1 MKVGDQL
8 KKLKKGDLCYL
19 KFEAI
24 QFAPDLK
31 GRILECVSNQ
41 IKVTSNG
48 ECNFVLLKGVSGAIH
63 VDLLEKSKYS
73 LND

>member
-1 MKVGDQL
+1 MDQF
-8 KKLKKGDLCYL
+8 KKGDLCYL
-19 KFEAI
+19 KFEHM
-24 QFAPDLK
+24 QVAPDLK

-48 ECNFVLLKGVSGAIH
+48 ECKFVLLKGVNGAIH
-63 VDLLEKSKYS
+63 VDLLQKSKYS